1 MHGALSPAADALASE
16 VPPAPQRHQSYLRVV
31 FGRFLRQPIPVIA
44 AVILL
49 AIILAAVGAD
59 LVAPHDP
66 FQTRVSRRLAAIGT
80 SDRLLGGDELGRD
93 VLTRLI
99 YGGRISLTM
108 AIVPVA
114 IGLFIGGFLGIL
126 AGYAGGRVNMAIMR
140 AMDVFYAFPSILL
153 AVAIAG
159 ALGPGLVNGI
169 LALSLVF
176 IPPIARM
183 AESVTTQVRGYEY
196 VVAARLS
203 GASTVRILREH
214 VLSNV
219 AGPILVFSS
228 SQVSVSIIAASG
240 LSFLGLGVSPPLA
253 DWGLMLSALRQSI
266 YVNPWVAALPGAMI
280 FITSMS
286 FNLVSD
292 GVRKSMEVRR

>member
-1 MHGALSPAADALASE
+1 MEGTLATTTDADISTA
-16 VPPAPQRHQSYLRVV
+16 PPVKYRSYRHVILL
-31 FGRFLRQPIPVIA
+31 RFLRQRIPLVA
-44 AVILL
+44 AIVLL
-49 AIILAAVGAD
+49 AIIVAAIGAD
-59 LVAPHDP
+59 FIAPADP
-66 FQTRVSRRLAAIGT
+66 FQTRVARRLADIGT
-80 SDRLLGGDELGRD
+80 PGRWLGGDELGRD
-93 VLTRLI
+93 VLSRLI

-108 AIVPVA
+108 AVVPVA

-126 AGYAGGRVNMAIMR
+126 AGYAGGRTNMAIMR
-140 AMDVFYAFPSILL
+140 SMDVFYAFPSILL

-159 ALGPGLVNGI
+159 ALGPGLENGI
-169 LALSLVF
+169 IALSLVF

-183 AESVTTQVRGYEY
+183 AESVTTQVRAYEF

-203 GASTVRILREH
+203 GASTIRIMREH
-214 VLSNV
+214 ILSNV
-219 AGPILVFSS
+219 AGPILVFTS

-240 LSFLGLGVSPPLA
+240 LSFLGLGVSPPHA

-280 FITSMS
+280 FICSMC

-292 GVRKSMEVRR
+292 GIRRAMEVRR

>member
-1 MHGALSPAADALASE
+1 MHGIVSTAADVEASAPVLAKS
-16 VPPAPQRHQSYLRVV
+16 RSYRLVV
-31 FGRFLRQPIPVIA
+31 LLRFLRQPIPVVGA
-44 AVILL
+44 TILL
-49 AIILAAVGAD
+49 LIFFGAIFANYI
-59 LVAPHDP
+59 APYDP
-66 FQTRVSRRLAAIGT
+66 FQTRVALRLAAIGT
-80 SDRLLGGDELGRD
+80 PGRWLGGDELGRD
-93 VLTRLI
+93 ILSRLI

-108 AIVPVA
+108 AMVPVA

-140 AMDVFYAFPSILL
+140 VMDVFYAFPSILL

-159 ALGPGLVNGI
+159 ALGPGLRNGI
-169 LALSLVF
+169 LALSMVF

-183 AESVTTQVRGYEY
+183 AESVTTQVRSYEF
-196 VVAARLS
+196 VIAARLS
-203 GASTVRILREH
+203 GASTVRIMREH
-214 VLSNV
+214 ILNNV
-219 AGPILVFSS
+219 AGPILVFAS

-240 LSFLGLGVSPPLA
+240 LSFLGLGVAPPIA

-280 FITSMS
+280 FICSMC

-292 GVRKSMEVRR
+292 GIRRAMEVRR

>member
-1 MHGALSPAADALASE
+1 MHGTLGGPATIDAA
-16 VPPAPQRHQSYLRVV
+16 VAPAVRHNRYATVV
-31 FGRFLRQPIPVIA
+31 LLRFLRQPVPMTA

-49 AIILAAVGAD
+49 VVMLAAIFAGFI
-59 LVAPHDP
+59 APADP
-66 FQTRVSRRLAAIGT
+66 FQTRVARRLAEIGT
-80 SDRLLGGDELGRD
+80 PGRWLGGDELGRD
-93 VLTRLI
+93 VLSRLI
-99 YGGRISLTM
+99 YGGRISLAM
-108 AIVPVA
+108 AILPVA
-114 IGLFIGGFLGIL
+114 VGLFVGGFLGVL
-126 AGYAGGRVNMAIMR
+126 AGYAGGRTNMAIMR

-159 ALGPGLVNGI
+159 ALGPGLVNAI

-183 AESVTTQVRGYEY
+183 AESVTTQVRSYEY
-196 VVAARLS
+196 VIAARLT
-203 GASTVRILREH
+203 GASTLRILREH

-219 AGPILVFSS
+219 AGPILVFAS

-240 LSFLGLGVSPPLA
+240 LSFLGLGVSPPNS

-266 YVNPWVAALPGAMI
+266 YINPWVAALPGAMI
-280 FITSMS
+280 FLCSVC

-292 GVRKSMEVRR
+292 GVRQAMEVRR